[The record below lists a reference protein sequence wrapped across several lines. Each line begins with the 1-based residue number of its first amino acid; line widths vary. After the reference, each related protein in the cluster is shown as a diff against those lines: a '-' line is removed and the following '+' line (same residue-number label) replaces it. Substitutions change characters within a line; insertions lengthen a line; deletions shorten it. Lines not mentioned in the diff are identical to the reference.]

1 INFEGGP
8 EVTASV
14 ADDLREM
21 KQGLAGVKELSDNE
35 GMLFVYKETQEEVN
49 YWMKGMVIPIDIIW
63 INENRVVGVIENIPV
78 EFTEPLTI
86 YTSSVPVDR
95 VLEVRA
101 GFAKKYGVKIGD
113 RLDIQLQ

>member
-21 KQGLAGVKELSDNE
+21 KQGLAGVKELSDKE
-35 GMLFVYKETQEEVN
+35 GMLFVYQEKQEEPS
-49 YWMKGMVIPIDIIW
+49 YWMKGMMIPIDIIW
-63 INENRVVGVIENIPV
+63 IDENKIVGVIENIPV
-78 EFTEPLTI
+78 ESDEPLTV

-101 GFAKKYGVKIGD
+101 GFAKT
-113 RLDIQLQ
+113 